1 MENGR
6 RKVWSTG
13 LFVGLTREYLDFV
26 DQNGSVFFRP
36 TKNLLEMAELIAD
49 CRIFIGNQSVG
60 YALAEA
66 MKVDSVLEAYPD
78 FLDCMFSRENIIQVA
93 GGRLDLEWITSRF
106 PHPTMPIDNPNFLA
120 PRAKKREPDCAGQ
133 VGVIFC
139 RPGVPSESRV

>member
-1 MENGR
+1 LPLDLADEAWIDRTVFRAGGASFAVVIHRSDRYRNPGFPW
-6 RKVWSTG
+6 KTVVEHFGAKAS
-13 LFVGLTREYLDFV
+13 FCGLTREYLDFV
-26 DQNGSVFFRP
+26 NRNGSVFFRP

-93 GGRLDLEWITSRF
+93 G
-106 PHPTMPIDNPNFLA
+106 A
-120 PRAKKREPDCAGQ
+120 
-133 VGVIFC
+133 
-139 RPGVPSESRV
+139 